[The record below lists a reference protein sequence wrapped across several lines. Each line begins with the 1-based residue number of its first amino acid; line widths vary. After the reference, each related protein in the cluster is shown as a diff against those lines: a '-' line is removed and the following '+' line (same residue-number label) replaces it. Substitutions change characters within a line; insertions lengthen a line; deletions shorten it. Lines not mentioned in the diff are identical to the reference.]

1 MSLFT
6 RAIDSIPHPFYSAHQ
21 YIILI
26 LYISC
31 GIIVKNRGFCIC
43 FHSSSPDV
51 WYDRTTRQ
59 LTLDFLSSHSEISGG
74 CNLRFLAGFVGFVSR
89 SRRGDTCCRHF
100 SKFWLLAFI
109 PSLYTQWCLK
119 LKKNSWEWK
128 LQCWMWGWYSDPD
141 GIWNTGWH

>member
-6 RAIDSIPHPFYSAHQ
+6 RAIDSIPHPFHRAHQ
-21 YIILI
+21 NHPHFV
-26 LYISC
+26 SC
-31 GIIVKNRGFCIC
+31 GIIVTNRAFCIC

-89 SRRGDTCCRHF
+89 SRRRDTCCRHF
-100 SKFWLLAFI
+100 SKCWLLAFFRS
-109 PSLYTQWCLK
+109 PYTRWCLE
-119 LKKNSWEWK
+119 LKSYSWEWK
-128 LQCWMWGWYSDPD
+128 LQCWMGRWHYDPD
-141 GIWNTGWH
+141 GIWNIGWH